1 MPRPSAQVTGAGRLS
16 EPDRHAA
23 SPHQADQLSDWI
35 PDHPV
40 TVGAKALLPE
50 WVRRNAEQPDLPG
63 HLIDRA
69 VAAGRRRRQ
78 LLTLPAGR
86 GLHAAG
92 SAGVVGSRCS
102 GILWLLRAGAAATAI
117 SSTEMSVT
125 ITAPARL
132 EPADRQ
138 SLTRQARPT
147 RPRASGSRRG
157 QRKPWGSCRYPGSSA
172 ARRVREG

>member
-35 PDHPV
+35 PHHPLHL
-40 TVGAKALLPE
+40 GGKAPLAQ
-50 WVRRNAEQPDLPG
+50 WG
-63 HLIDRA
+63 
-69 VAAGRRRRQ
+69 RRRQ
-78 LLTLPAGR
+78 LLPLPAGR

-125 ITAPARL
+125 ITAPVRL
-132 EPADRQ
+132 QPADHEVLKLQ
-138 SLTRQARPT
+138 D
-147 RPRASGSRRG
+147 RA
-157 QRKPWGSCRYPGSSA
+157 
-172 ARRVREG
+172 